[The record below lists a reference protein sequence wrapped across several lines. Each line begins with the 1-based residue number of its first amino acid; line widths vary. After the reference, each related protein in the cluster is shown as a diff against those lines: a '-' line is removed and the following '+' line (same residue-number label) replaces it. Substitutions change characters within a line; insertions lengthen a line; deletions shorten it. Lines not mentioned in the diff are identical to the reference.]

1 MQPLPE
7 RASYNRLARFRRNHA
22 SRQVRG
28 RKEIADREAWELR
41 AQGKYQVGGIMEVI
55 NRKENPALD
64 RVELQFQ
71 WDHSNEA
78 TPSLSQMVEAA
89 AKAEP
94 GADRDMVVVKNV
106 NTRFGMSRTTGTAL
120 IYGSSESKSIEPE
133 YVIQRHSTRANTA
146 TKENAPSD
154 EEDSQPE
161 ESEGQPEESEE
172 GDA

>member
-1 MQPLPE
+1 M
-7 RASYNRLARFRRNHA
+7 
-22 SRQVRG
+22 
-28 RKEIADREAWELR
+28 EI
-41 AQGKYQVGGIMEVI
+41 I

-78 TPSLSQMVEAA
+78 TPSLSQMVEEA

-120 IYGSSESKSIEPE
+120 IYGSAESKSIEPE
-133 YVIQRHSTRANTA
+133 YVIERHSSRANAA
-146 TKENAPSD
+146 TKETTPS
-154 EEDSQPE
+154 EEKAS
-161 ESEGQPEESEE
+161 QPEESEE

>member
-1 MQPLPE
+1 MD
-7 RASYNRLARFRRNHA
+7 
-22 SRQVRG
+22 
-28 RKEIADREAWELR
+28 I
-41 AQGKYQVGGIMEVI
+41 I

-78 TPSLSQMVEAA
+78 TPSLSQMVDAA

-120 IYGSSESKSIEPE
+120 IYGSSESKSIEPD
-133 YVIQRHSTRANTA
+133 YVIERHNSRGNHASE
-146 TKENAPSD
+146 ENNPSM
-154 EEDSQPE
+154 EEESQPG
-161 ESEGQPEESEE
+161 ESDGQPEEPEE

>member
-1 MQPLPE
+1 M
-7 RASYNRLARFRRNHA
+7 
-22 SRQVRG
+22 
-28 RKEIADREAWELR
+28 EI
-41 AQGKYQVGGIMEVI
+41 I
-55 NRKENPALD
+55 NRKENPSLD

-78 TPSLSQMVEAA
+78 TPSLSQMVEEA

-120 IYGSSESKSIEPE
+120 IYGSAESKSIEPE
-133 YVIQRHSTRANTA
+133 YVIERHSSRANAA
-146 TKENAPSD
+146 TKETTPS
-154 EEDSQPE
+154 EEVASKPE
-161 ESEGQPEESEE
+161 ESVDQSEESEE

>member
-1 MQPLPE
+1 MD
-7 RASYNRLARFRRNHA
+7 
-22 SRQVRG
+22 
-28 RKEIADREAWELR
+28 I
-41 AQGKYQVGGIMEVI
+41 I

-64 RVELQFQ
+64 RVELQFR

-89 AKAEP
+89 TKAEP

-120 IYGSSESKSIEPE
+120 IYGSAESKSIEPK
-133 YVIQRHSTRANTA
+133 YVIERHSARADST
-146 TKENAPSD
+146 TKENTTSD

>member
-1 MQPLPE
+1 M
-7 RASYNRLARFRRNHA
+7 
-22 SRQVRG
+22 
-28 RKEIADREAWELR
+28 EI
-41 AQGKYQVGGIMEVI
+41 I

-78 TPSLSQMVEAA
+78 TPSLSQMVDEA

-120 IYGSSESKSIEPE
+120 IYGSAESKSIEPE
-133 YVIQRHSTRANTA
+133 YVIERHSSRANAA
-146 TKENAPSD
+146 TKETTPS
-154 EEDSQPE
+154 EEKASKPE
-161 ESEGQPEESEE
+161 ESVDQSEESEE

>member
-1 MQPLPE
+1 M
-7 RASYNRLARFRRNHA
+7 
-22 SRQVRG
+22 
-28 RKEIADREAWELR
+28 EIID
-41 AQGKYQVGGIMEVI
+41 
-55 NRKENPALD
+55 RKENPALD

-120 IYGSSESKSIEPE
+120 IYGSAESKSIEPE
-133 YVIQRHSTRANTA
+133 YVIERHSSRANSA
-146 TKENAPSD
+146 KQENAPS
-154 EEDSQPE
+154 EEEASK
-161 ESEGQPEESEE
+161 PEESEE

>member
-1 MQPLPE
+1 M
-7 RASYNRLARFRRNHA
+7 
-22 SRQVRG
+22 
-28 RKEIADREAWELR
+28 
-41 AQGKYQVGGIMEVI
+41 MEVI
-55 NRKENPALD
+55 NRKENQALD

-78 TPSLSQMVEAA
+78 TPSLSQMVDAA
-89 AKAEP
+89 AKTEP

-120 IYGSSESKSIEPE
+120 IYGSAESKSIEPK
-133 YVIQRHSTRANTA
+133 YVIERHSSRADSV
-146 TKENAPSD
+146 TKENATSE

-161 ESEGQPEESEE
+161 GSED

>member
-1 MQPLPE
+1 M
-7 RASYNRLARFRRNHA
+7 
-22 SRQVRG
+22 
-28 RKEIADREAWELR
+28 EI
-41 AQGKYQVGGIMEVI
+41 I

-120 IYGSSESKSIEPE
+120 IYGSAESKSIEPE
-133 YVIQRHSTRANTA
+133 YVIERHSSRVKSA
-146 TKENAPSD
+146 TKENAPSE

-161 ESEGQPEESEE
+161 ESEE

>member
-1 MQPLPE
+1 M
-7 RASYNRLARFRRNHA
+7 
-22 SRQVRG
+22 
-28 RKEIADREAWELR
+28 EI
-41 AQGKYQVGGIMEVI
+41 I

-78 TPSLSQMVEAA
+78 TPSLSQMVDEA

-94 GADRDMVVVKNV
+94 GADRDMVVVKHV

-120 IYGSSESKSIEPE
+120 IYGSAESKSIEPE
-133 YVIQRHSTRANTA
+133 YVKERHSSRANAA
-146 TKENAPSD
+146 TKDTTPS
-154 EEDSQPE
+154 EEKASQPE
-161 ESEGQPEESEE
+161 ESVGQSEESEE

>member
-1 MQPLPE
+1 
-7 RASYNRLARFRRNHA
+7 
-22 SRQVRG
+22 
-28 RKEIADREAWELR
+28 
-41 AQGKYQVGGIMEVI
+41 MEVI

-78 TPSLSQMVEAA
+78 TPSLSQMVAAA

-106 NTRFGMSRTTGTAL
+106 NTRFGMARTTGTAL
-120 IYGSSESKSIEPE
+120 IYGSSESKLIEPE
-133 YVIQRHSTRANTA
+133 YVIERHSSRANSE
-146 TKENAPSD
+146 TKESVPSK

-161 ESEGQPEESEE
+161 ESDGQPEESEE

>member
-1 MQPLPE
+1 M
-7 RASYNRLARFRRNHA
+7 
-22 SRQVRG
+22 
-28 RKEIADREAWELR
+28 EI
-41 AQGKYQVGGIMEVI
+41 I

-78 TPSLSQMVEAA
+78 TPSLSQMVDEAA
-89 AKAEP
+89 EAEP

-120 IYGSSESKSIEPE
+120 IYGSAESKSIEPE
-133 YVIQRHSTRANTA
+133 YVIERHSSRANAA
-146 TKENAPSD
+146 TKETTPS
-154 EEDSQPE
+154 EEKASQPE
-161 ESEGQPEESEE
+161 ESVGQSEESEE

>member
-1 MQPLPE
+1 M
-7 RASYNRLARFRRNHA
+7 
-22 SRQVRG
+22 
-28 RKEIADREAWELR
+28 EI
-41 AQGKYQVGGIMEVI
+41 I

-120 IYGSSESKSIEPE
+120 IYGSAESKSIEPE
-133 YVIQRHSTRANTA
+133 YVIERHSSRANAA
-146 TKENAPSD
+146 TKETTPS
-154 EEDSQPE
+154 EEKASQPE
-161 ESEGQPEESEE
+161 ESVGQSEESEE